1 MLRIETEVEAPA
13 WNDAGLAWDQLAAGA
28 VHAAVQATPYAALD
42 KVPDTVTEVSL
53 RFVDDETIQELN
65 RDYRGKDKATN
76 VLSFPMMDPDEL
88 DGPFIPG
95 IEQLLGDIVI
105 AYETTQAEA
114 QEQDKLL
121 AAHVTHLIVHGTLH
135 LLGYD
140 HEDDTDAEAME
151 ALERSILAT
160 LGLPDPYANGP
171 IGHD

>member
-1 MLRIETEVEAPA
+1 MLRIETEVEAPV
-13 WNDAGLAWDQLAAGA
+13 WDSAGLAWDQLAAGA
-28 VHAAVQATPYAALD
+28 IHAAVRATPYAALD
-42 KVPDTVTEVSL
+42 QLPDTVTEVSL
-53 RFVDDETIQELN
+53 RFVDDETIRELN

-76 VLSFPMMDPDEL
+76 VLSFPMMDADEL

-105 AYETTQAEA
+105 AYETTLREA

-121 AAHVTHLIVHGTLH
+121 AAHITHLIVHGTLH

-140 HEDDTDAEAME
+140 HEEENDAEAME
-151 ALERSILAT
+151 SLERSILAT

>member
-1 MLRIETEVEAPA
+1 MLRVEVEVEAPVWDTA
-13 WNDAGLAWDQLAAGA
+13 ELAWDQLAAGA
-28 VHAAVQATPYAALD
+28 VYAAVRATPYAALD
-42 KVPDTVTEVSL
+42 QVPDTVTEVSL
-53 RFVDDETIQELN
+53 RFVDDETIRELN
-65 RDYRGKDKATN
+65 RDYRGKDRATN

-105 AYETTQAEA
+105 AYETSQAEA
-114 QEQDKLL
+114 RAQNKLL

-140 HEDDTDAEAME
+140 HEDDDDAEAME
-151 ALERSILAT
+151 SLERSILAT

>member
-13 WNDAGLAWDQLAAGA
+13 WDSAELDWDALATSAIQ
-28 VHAAVQATPYAALD
+28 AAVRATPYAALD
-42 KVPDTVTEVSL
+42 EAPETVTEVAL
-53 RFVDDETIQELN
+53 RFVDDETIRELN

-88 DGPFIPG
+88 EGPFIPG

-105 AYETTQAEA
+105 AYETTVREAE
-114 QEQDKLL
+114 EQNKLL

-140 HEDDTDAEAME
+140 HEDDTDAETME
-151 ALERSILAT
+151 SLERSILAT
-160 LGLPDPYANGP
+160 IGLPDPYANGP

>member
-1 MLRIETEVEAPA
+1 
-13 WNDAGLAWDQLAAGA
+13 
-28 VHAAVQATPYAALD
+28 VQ
-42 KVPDTVTEVSL
+42 DTVTEVSL

-105 AYETTQAEA
+105 AYETTAGEA
-114 QEQDKLL
+114 QDQDKLL

-140 HEDDTDAEAME
+140 H
-151 ALERSILAT
+151 
-160 LGLPDPYANGP
+160 
-171 IGHD
+171 

>member
-13 WNDAGLAWDQLAAGA
+13 WDDAGLAWDELAAGA
-28 VHAAVQATPYAALD
+28 IRAAVRATPYAVLD
-42 KVPDTVTEVSL
+42 ETPDTVTEISL
-53 RFVDDETIQELN
+53 RFVDDETIRALN

-105 AYETTQAEA
+105 AYETTVREA
-114 QEQDKLL
+114 QEQNKLL

-140 HEDDTDAEAME
+140 HENDADAEDME
-151 ALERSILAT
+151 ALECTILAT

>member
-1 MLRIETEVEAPA
+1 MLRIETEVEAPV
-13 WNDAGLAWDQLAAGA
+13 WNAAGLAWDQLAAGIIHTA
-28 VHAAVQATPYAALD
+28 VRATSYAALD
-42 KVPDTVTEVSL
+42 RWPDITVEISL
-53 RFVDDETIQELN
+53 RFVDDETIRELN
-65 RDYRGKDKATN
+65 REYRGRDNATN
-76 VLSFPMMDPDEL
+76 VLSFPMMEPEEL
-88 DGPFIPG
+88 EHPPVPG
-95 IEQLLGDIVI
+95 SEILLGDIVI
-105 AYETTQAEA
+105 AYETTQREA

-140 HEDDTDAEAME
+140 HEDDADAEAME